1 VSNILDMIDGAIDDC
16 TLPDSMRWIPEPPD
30 VPHSPPPTAP
40 PAYSQVANVEVVVK
54 MTDGRVVAF
63 EFDGEH
69 ALLDV
74 ENHLEHGRPDGD
86 LFGFGSRRVLSAPMT
101 AKLVITARGSGRLF
115 RMRMLPA
122 AEQAQ
127 PSGDEQQDGLAT

>member
-74 ENHLEHGRPDGD
+74 ENHL
-86 LFGFGSRRVLSAPMT
+86 
-101 AKLVITARGSGRLF
+101 
-115 RMRMLPA
+115 RMLPA